1 MHSHS
6 VSLLYLPSFLHVLL
20 PITMSLLLIKEW
32 AGRDEPAGRQTDADD
47 GLLKKWSGVGTKN
60 VEEERRD
67 YVIIPGK
74 GKWLHNVLYATSVFR
89 EATRRFNLAKF
100 KLNQHSWI

>member
-1 MHSHS
+1 
-6 VSLLYLPSFLHVLL
+6 
-20 PITMSLLLIKEW
+20 MSLLLIKEW

-74 GKWLHNVLYATSVFR
+74 GKKRLHNVLYATSVFR
-89 EATRRFNLAKF
+89 ESAR
-100 KLNQHSWI
+100 